1 MCWQALERM
10 ISDVEANQSQVLD
23 GVSGTVTHACIYACM
38 HVIFTFVLKAW
49 HRDQHIFS
57 MYLKNTTNIQ
67 SITELT
73 NPFQLHTLPVQAE
86 SLAKLKALRQSATK
100 LQVEKLVR
108 ITCMPNDY
116 IYQFY
121 H

>member
-1 MCWQALERM
+1 MYICM
-10 ISDVEANQSQVLD
+10 
-23 GVSGTVTHACIYACM
+23 HACDIY
-38 HVIFTFVLKAW
+38 FVLKAW

-116 IYQFY
+116 IYISILSLICGVFNHY
-121 H
+121 MRRNLGA